1 MTYAVGVVAR
11 FDNRGQGMI
20 RYLPCAVFLA
30 CGLVIASEAAA
41 IEVTVGQT
49 KLVLVAPK
57 GFCPFDRRHS
67 RDSQLIDIMQ
77 QATQGDK
84 EVLGTFADCRR
95 LKSWRAGIT
104 NELGGIFHYAVSLK
118 AKNRD
123 ASALIDIPTMCATFR
138 QQGVNIVKNAER
150 ATAERIDEI
159 KELAGKIELNSMQMY
174 GVLHEDSTGCYLG
187 TVQKVRIEDSVETM
201 FNVNV
206 LTVIKRKMIF
216 AVHEGDFKDETIVQR
231 SLAIS
236 RKTVAAMLAR
246 NR

>member
-1 MTYAVGVVAR
+1 
-11 FDNRGQGMI
+11 MI
-20 RYLPCAVFLA
+20 RYLPCAVLLA
-30 CGLVIASEAAA
+30 CGLVIPSEAAA

-67 RDSQLIDIMQ
+67 HDSQLLDIMQ

-84 EVLGTFADCRR
+84 EVLGAFADCRR
-95 LKSWRAGIT
+95 LKSWRAGIADDA
-104 NELGGIFHYAVSLK
+104 GRIFHYAVSLL
-118 AKNRD
+118 ARNLD
-123 ASALIDIPTMCATFR
+123 ASAQIDIPRMCARFR
-138 QQGVNIVKNAER
+138 QQGAGIIKNAER

-174 GVLHEDSTGCYLG
+174 GVLHEDNTGCYLG
-187 TVQKVRIEDSVETM
+187 TVQKFKIEESVETQ

-231 SLAIS
+231 LLATS
-236 RKTVAAMLAR
+236 RETVAALLAR